1 MLISIYVQTKKTNNK
16 KALIMTKTIS
26 IKTTNKALS
35 PHGGLIYFNDMVGKI
50 KFQEQLSDVLPQ
62 TGKKQFQKF
71 KSLLLGFIC
80 GLDSIDDISKLRQD
94 RLFWEL
100 TQGACADSTMGDFLR
115 AFSERQIEQLN
126 ELLFKM
132 ASEMRELILS
142 EENFIIYSSDSTPN
156 EQCGKKM
163 EGLGWNYKK
172 QWGLD
177 TLGIYDHHGLHYGM
191 DVREGGTYSSNGHS
205 LLLGNI
211 LRNTN
216 NSLKKFFHGDSAFSN
231 LEHYNTLLNGDCK
244 FVMALSELSY
254 GPLLRG
260 HLNWQK
266 TELEFF
272 NSKDCELAH
281 CLYYVKGLRGGK
293 KSLRVVLIR
302 AKNSQ
307 EQQDLFGSIYRHY
320 ALVTNIGAHEKLP
333 VMKKRRYRGKEVS
346 KNNLNNYSIFAI
358 IFYMEEITKEWLK
371 VFETLNESQRRWIAG
386 VKSIEIGRGGISA
399 VAEATNLSRTT
410 VTKGVKEVKGPQ
422 KNLLYERTRKEGG
435 GRKRIDTTDSS
446 IKKGL
451 EDILSET
458 TAGDPMTL
466 IRWTG
471 KSVRKIAEQLSKNG
485 HLISHHTVHNLLR
498 EMGYSLQ
505 SNRKSL
511 SRENNPNRDRQ
522 FKIIN
527 RKVKKFIREGMP
539 VVSVDTKKK
548 ELVGKF
554 KNQGKTWKKKGVP
567 HLVEDHDFPS
577 RST

>member
-1 MLISIYVQTKKTNNK
+1 M
-16 KALIMTKTIS
+16 
-26 IKTTNKALS
+26 
-35 PHGGLIYFNDMVGKI
+35 
-50 KFQEQLSDVLPQ
+50 
-62 TGKKQFQKF
+62 
-71 KSLLLGFIC
+71 
-80 GLDSIDDISKLRQD
+80 
-94 RLFWEL
+94 
-100 TQGACADSTMGDFLR
+100 
-115 AFSERQIEQLN
+115 
-126 ELLFKM
+126 
-132 ASEMRELILS
+132 
-142 EENFIIYSSDSTPN
+142 
-156 EQCGKKM
+156 
-163 EGLGWNYKK
+163 
-172 QWGLD
+172 
-177 TLGIYDHHGLHYGM
+177 
-191 DVREGGTYSSNGHS
+191 
-205 LLLGNI
+205 
-211 LRNTN
+211 
-216 NSLKKFFHGDSAFSN
+216 
-231 LEHYNTLLNGDCK
+231 
-244 FVMALSELSY
+244 
-254 GPLLRG
+254 
-260 HLNWQK
+260 
-266 TELEFF
+266 
-272 NSKDCELAH
+272 
-281 CLYYVKGLRGGK
+281 
-293 KSLRVVLIR
+293 
-302 AKNSQ
+302 
-307 EQQDLFGSIYRHY
+307 
-320 ALVTNIGAHEKLP
+320 
-333 VMKKRRYRGKEVS
+333 
-346 KNNLNNYSIFAI
+346 NNYSIFAI

-410 VTKGVKEVKGPQ
+410 VTKGVKEVKGPP

-511 SRENNPNRDRQ
+511 SRESNPNRDRQ

-577 RST
+577 RSTGKAVPYGTYDINRNEGFVNVGISSDTAEFAVNSISRWWSSFGVRNYSSAHKILICADGGGSNGSSNRLWKYSLQEFSDRTGLEVHVCHYPPGTSKWNKIEHRMFCYISSHWKGRPLESYEAIVNLIGSTTTKKGLKIKEKLDKRIYHRGKVVPDEEFSKINLIINKILPKWNYSISPF